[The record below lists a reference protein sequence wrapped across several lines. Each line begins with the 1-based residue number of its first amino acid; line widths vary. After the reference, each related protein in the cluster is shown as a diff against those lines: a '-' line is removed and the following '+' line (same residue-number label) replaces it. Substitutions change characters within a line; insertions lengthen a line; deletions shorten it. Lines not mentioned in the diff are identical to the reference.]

1 LIVARETAPRSHHH
15 LVGTVAGASPE
26 MHCPTFARSLRVGR
40 VLVSQLVWKF
50 GATPPA
56 LFADFSG
63 ADVIPVSSAFYSR
76 IALAWSKYV

>member
-1 LIVARETAPRSHHH
+1 LISSSNAAGRENVIFR
-15 LVGTVAGASPE
+15 AGRNKKRE